1 MAVKTKPRYRGI
13 TIKVKPNP
21 IFKTPEEF
29 KAFQNEYHWNEDKPW
44 WQRIINRLL
53 LFKK

>member
-13 TIKVKPNP
+13 TIEVKPNP
-21 IFKTPEEF
+21 IFKSPEEF
-29 KAFQNEYHWNEDKPW
+29 EGFQNEKPW

-53 LFKK
+53 LFKR